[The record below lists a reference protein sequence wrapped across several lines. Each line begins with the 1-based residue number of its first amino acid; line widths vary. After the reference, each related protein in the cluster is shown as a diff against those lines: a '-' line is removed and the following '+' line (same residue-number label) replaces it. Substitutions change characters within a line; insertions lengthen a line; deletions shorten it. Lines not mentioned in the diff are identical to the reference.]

1 MTRNISMEDILF
13 GIGTG
18 RAQSVGN
25 MEVIPL
31 ISEDRDE
38 VINEDMYGTPADV
51 EVGVGSYG
59 YGNVDMSN
67 TSDRVNIVPPGAGWV
82 VKEAAQDHAIG
93 SGEILGPKESN
104 MVKTARCI
112 QSTQGGYIQK
122 AAHEMLV
129 LPVELRGIA
138 LAKRKITGYSEMWND
153 LAVFN
158 SKHGIGNYKELAIFL
173 KEFKRQMDQFV
184 AEFELVPGQ
193 IGAIVIIN
201 GKIVG
206 VEIAPTRDYWQYV
219 WTPLIR
225 VCYGSLA
232 TACYKNQTIDSSN
245 IPFSSREP
253 LEFAERTLS
262 SLRDALLK
270 TEQDRDNAVTVLFSA
285 LKKKKFLVGNVEQNK
300 SEHYLLSGV
309 VRSDRENSQLDGQ
322 IIVTKETV
330 PFFSACG
337 V

>member
-1 MTRNISMEDILF
+1 MSRNISMEDILF
-13 GIGTG
+13 GIGAG

-38 VINEDMYGTPADV
+38 IIDESMYGTPADV
-51 EVGVGSYG
+51 EIGTRNYG
-59 YGNVDMSN
+59 EVDMRN

-93 SGEILGPKESN
+93 SGEILGPKTSN
-104 MVKTARCI
+104 LVKTARCI
-112 QSTQGGYIQK
+112 QSNQGGTISK

-138 LAKRKITGYSEMWND
+138 LAKRNMHGYSEMWDD
-153 LAVFN
+153 LANFN
-158 SKHGIGNYKELAIFL
+158 SQHGIQGFKELAIFL

-184 AEFELVPGQ
+184 AEFELVPNQ
-193 IGAIVIIN
+193 IGAVIIIN
-201 GKIVG
+201 GKVIG
-206 VEIAPTRDYWQYV
+206 IEIAPTRDYWQYV

-232 TACYKNQTIDSSN
+232 SECYKRSSVDHRN
-245 IPFSSREP
+245 IPISNRDP
-253 LEFAERTLS
+253 LELVENTLS
-262 SLRDALLK
+262 GLRDAVLK
-270 TEQDRDNAVTVLFSA
+270 TDQDRIDAVNVFVSS
-285 LKKKKFLVGNVEQNK
+285 LKKKKFLVGNVEQNR
-300 SEHYLLSGV
+300 SDHYLLSGLI
-309 VRSDRENSQLDGQ
+309 RPDRENGQ
-322 IIVTKETV
+322 IEGQIVVTEKTI